1 MKSAECGTRSGY
13 NRHKRLNTEV
23 CNECKNAQ
31 NSYDRNRYKN
41 NPDYFK
47 LKNKRNL
54 NKEKKLA
61 RWRKREA
68 LRLGGKHEN
77 YSLKD
82 ILDKYGEICHICN
95 KKIDLSL
102 PRKCGQIGWE
112 YSLHLDHVIP
122 LSLGGDDTINNVKPS
137 HALCNLK
144 KQTRLRYAS
153 I

>member
-54 NKEKKLA
+54 NKEKNLLDGEK
-61 RWRKREA
+61 E
-68 LRLGGKHEN
+68 RLYVLGASMKT
-77 YSLKD
+77 
-82 ILDKYGEICHICN
+82 IL
-95 KKIDLSL
+95 
-102 PRKCGQIGWE
+102 
-112 YSLHLDHVIP
+112 
-122 LSLGGDDTINNVKPS
+122 
-137 HALCNLK
+137 
-144 KQTRLRYAS
+144 
-153 I
+153 